1 MFVRLKGKNL
11 EFSSLWFTLPELR
24 NAKVKELFGTG
35 MASQDREKYSD
46 SIVIRSEMTNNL
58 YSLYK
63 CYGTWR
69 IGKMANVPAK
79 QAEFDEKELR
89 KLLT

>member
-1 MFVRLKGKNL
+1 MFVRVKGESL
-11 EFSSLWFTLPELR
+11 DFSSLWFELPGLT
-24 NAKVKELFGTG
+24 NSKVEELFGTG
-35 MASQDREKYSD
+35 LARQDREKYSD
-46 SIVIRSEMTNNL
+46 SILIRSEMTNNL

-63 CYGTWR
+63 CYGVWR
-69 IGKMANVPAK
+69 VGKLALVPAK

>member
-1 MFVRLKGKNL
+1 MFVRAPGENL
-11 EFSSLWFTLPELR
+11 DGSSLWFPLPGLR
-24 NAKVKELFGTG
+24 NARVKELFGTG
-35 MASQDREKYSD
+35 LEDQDLEKYSD
-46 SIVIRSEMTNNL
+46 SILIRSEMTNNL

-69 IGKMANVPAK
+69 VGKMTGVTPG
-79 QAEFDEKELR
+79 QAEFDAIELG

>member
-1 MFVRLKGKNL
+1 MFVREYGENL
-11 EFSSLWFTLPELR
+11 DGSSLWFPLPGLT
-24 NAKVKELFGTG
+24 NARVNELFGTG
-35 MASQDREKYSD
+35 LESQDLEKYSD

-69 IGKMANVPAK
+69 VGKMAGVTPI
-79 QAEFDEKELR
+79 QAEFDAIELG